1 MFAPVVPCQYFTL
14 ISLLVVEL
22 LRTQVR
28 FHGVELPGYIIIS
41 AAKASLVQ
49 CVCQPLWCR
58 RELKSKTTYLA
69 SVDCMQVTPWVADY
83 IINHVHRFCHSLA
96 VVYL

>member
-1 MFAPVVPCQYFTL
+1 MFAAVVPCQYFTL

-49 CVCQPLWCR
+49 CVCQPVWCR

-83 IINHVHRFCHSLA
+83 IINHVHRLLSLI
-96 VVYL
+96 VVFL